1 MASSLIPGC
10 HVMSDL
16 LTIREKGVLF
26 TLLEP
31 HCKLIKITVAQV
43 LEAKETQDESPGW
56 CRLGCGV
63 VCLIEDESVLSYF
76 LRLYCVKRAKL
87 LWEQELYIPFKYAAN
102 RTFFHTFPAD
112 GHQIG
117 FNFANETEAEE
128 FHLAVKAVQRKQEKI
143 TDMSKMENSE
153 IADPPDSGIKPVEHL
168 DKEEH
173 FPMETPGNIV
183 TSATGSFKDVDPTMR
198 RLLMQAKLPVEELK
212 DKDIAEAVDCIIN
225 KFGGLKAVQ
234 RELRNKGPVSQT
246 LPRAA
251 GASISIALKKG
262 PLPPVPS
269 NKGNT
274 TSYQTPQ
281 GTEGVDQHEIP
292 SPPPTPAPVVPERI
306 RKSASFKHVGSSAD
320 PERGDLFLNALRQ
333 VFLQKQML
341 QQNTR
346 STTEDEMEQDGIC
359 TFKKP

>member
-16 LTIREKGVLF
+16 LTIREKGILF

-31 HCKLIKITVAQV
+31 QCKLIKTTVAQV
-43 LEAKETQDESPGW
+43 LEAKEPQHESPGW
-56 CRLGCGV
+56 HRLGCGV
-63 VCLIEDESVLSYF
+63 VCLIEDQSVHSYF

-87 LWEQELYIPFKYAAN
+87 LWEQELYIPFKYTAN
-102 RTFFHTFPAD
+102 CTFFHTFPAD

-128 FHLAVKAVQRKQEKI
+128 FNLSVKAVQRKQEKI
-143 TDMSKMENSE
+143 TDTIQMANTETM
-153 IADPPDSGIKPVEHL
+153 DPPNSRMRPVEHL
-168 DKEEH
+168 DREEH
-173 FPMETPGNIV
+173 FPVDALCNIDPPA
-183 TSATGSFKDVDPTMR
+183 TSSFKDLDPAMR

-225 KFGGLKAVQ
+225 KFGGLKAIQ

-251 GASISIALKKG
+251 GASISIALKER

-269 NKGNT
+269 IKGNST
-274 TSYQTPQ
+274 YQQTPQ
-281 GTEGVDQHEIP
+281 GTKRVDQLQI
-292 SPPPTPAPVVPERI
+292 PPPPPAPAVPERM
-306 RKSASFKHVGSSAD
+306 RKSASFKHMGSLAD
-320 PERGDLFLNALRQ
+320 PERGDLVLAALRK
-333 VFLQKQML
+333 VFIQKQL
-341 QQNTR
+341 DQQNT
-346 STTEDEMEQDGIC
+346 STNEPDGIC